1 MPDVSRLKF
10 ICSSFCTQYQS
21 EAKFYID
28 EAHASGLRHLVV
40 VYEKGGY
47 AGHPNFAA
55 GIPDL
60 RSEQEVL
67 DLILWPMRDPKA
79 PYPAWEV
86 PARGYGSPML
96 YTWWKGGP
104 GLTDRDQLKSN
115 PAASKERSRAMRW
128 RGLSGT

>member
-1 MPDVSRLKF
+1 MPDVSSLKF
-10 ICSSFCTQYQS
+10 IYSSFCTQYQS

-55 GIPDL
+55 GIPDKW
-60 RSEQEVL
+60 SEQDVL
-67 DLILWPMRDPKA
+67 DLILWPMKDHPKA
-79 PYPAWEV
+79 LYPAWEV

-104 GLTDRDQLKSN
+104 GLTDRDQLKFNS
-115 PAASKERSRAMRW
+115 AASKQRGRAMR
-128 RGLSGT
+128 